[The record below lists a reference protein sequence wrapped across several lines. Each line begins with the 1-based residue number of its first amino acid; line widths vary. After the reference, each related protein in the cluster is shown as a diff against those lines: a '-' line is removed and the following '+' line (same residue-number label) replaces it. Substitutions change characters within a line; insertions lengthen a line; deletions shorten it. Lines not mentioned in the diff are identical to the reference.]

1 MKTFGRDLNKNY
13 ALLGGGRFSRLAGE
27 RSGFIENYPTSAKV
41 AKNADDEFWKRF
53 KSPIRIKLLRVPP
66 QKKSAAL
73 TKINISK
80 PRKRR

>member
-1 MKTFGRDLNKNY
+1 MLMKTFGRDLNKNH

-53 KSPIRIKLLRVPP
+53 K
-66 QKKSAAL
+66 
-73 TKINISK
+73 
-80 PRKRR
+80 